1 MIVQIINSMIIS
13 FLLTIIIEYIVME
26 VIIRE
31 KKNYLKQFI
40 LINLITNPLI
50 VLIFNILSLMNFK
63 HILITIIILEM
74 LVVIVEG
81 KLYKVFLKENKNKW
95 YINSLILNLSSYL
108 VGIVI
113 SNIYT

>member
-1 MIVQIINSMIIS
+1 
-13 FLLTIIIEYIVME
+13 ME

-31 KKNYLKQFI
+31 KKNYLKQFL

>member
-1 MIVQIINSMIIS
+1 
-13 FLLTIIIEYIVME
+13 ME

>member
-1 MIVQIINSMIIS
+1 
-13 FLLTIIIEYIVME
+13 ME

-31 KKNYLKQFI
+31 KKNYLKQFL

-63 HILITIIILEM
+63 HILIAIIILEM